1 MAFISRRTG
10 IVAVLVVLLLAP
22 FARASFHDWRI
33 SEVYSDASGT
43 AQAIELHESFG
54 GTAEYFLGG
63 FTISSNSHTYTFP
76 SNLPA
81 VNTANRYFIIG
92 TPAFAALS
100 GAPALDYTLP
110 AGNFF
115 NSAGDVINYA
125 SGTDVFNF
133 GAIPTDGNNSVHRAG
148 QFTFNVTIGPN
159 DPTNFSGT
167 VGHVPE
173 PGVVTLFVLCGCGA
187 LFRRRAY

>member
-1 MAFISRRTG
+1 MGFILGRR
-10 IVAVLVVLLLAP
+10 VVSAALAILLCAP

-54 GTAEYFLGG
+54 GTAEYFLAG
-63 FTISSNSHTYTFP
+63 FGITSNSHTYTFP

-81 VNTANRYFIIG
+81 TNTAGRYFIIG
-92 TPAFAALS
+92 TPAFAALP

-115 NSAGDVINYA
+115 NSAGDVLTYI
-125 SGTDVFNF
+125 SGTDTFSF
-133 GAIPTDGNNSVHRAG
+133 GAIPTDGNNSVHRIG
-148 QFTFNVTIGPN
+148 QFTFNVTVGPN
-159 DPTNFSGT
+159 DPTNFAGT
-167 VGHVPE
+167 IGHVPE
-173 PGVVTLFVLCGCGA
+173 PGLATMLGVCGLGVLA
-187 LFRRRAY
+187 RPRVR